1 MNPIAK
7 RIHEERIKA
16 GLTEKELAKKC
27 GLAAAYIIQIESG
40 KKIINENAAAAILA
54 VFGETMETSYNAY
67 IEEIESAPIKTVPV
81 KASLKAAVPA
91 KSIIHETLQVE
102 PNAQWTG
109 ALANIIKRF
118 QVIDVRSGKVVG
130 LKELPVLNRKI
141 EDIPWEKLLFF
152 GASDD
157 DASGLRIRKGDILW
171 VQEMKTVQA
180 EGIYL
185 IERQNRKQFCRIQKQ
200 TGRLVLSQGIPDPKP
215 VTVEAKDIQVIGRC
229 VRVEFLM

>member
-67 IEEIESAPIKTVPV
+67 IEEIESAPIKNVPV
-81 KASLKAAVPA
+81 KASLKGAVPV
-91 KSIIHETLQVE
+91 KPITHETVQVE

-118 QVIDVRSGKVVG
+118 QVIDVHSGKVVG
-130 LKELPVLNRKI
+130 QKELPVLNRKI
-141 EDIPWEKLLFF
+141 EDIPWEKLLLF

-185 IERQNRKQFCRIQKQ
+185 IERHNRKQLYRIQKQ
-200 TGRLVLSQGIPDPKP
+200 TGRLLLSQGIADPKP
-215 VTVEAKDIQVIGRC
+215 VAMEAKDIKVIGRC
-229 VRVEFLM
+229 VRVEFLI